1 MHDKLKDL
9 LVKIKLDEKYY
20 PFFNGGTLK
29 LVVNTKQK
37 SWTININIDTI
48 LPANVYQ
55 LMIDSIRKTFAD
67 LPDVKEIRLKI
78 NANQIDYNL
87 MATYWLY
94 TLSQLTNDAPSI
106 TTLENN
112 NLTIDN
118 NQLTIDVIN
127 KIEQNKILK
136 VKDKIET
143 LYSLYGFKDVNI
155 NTKIDENQRNE
166 IKQAINEDLKV
177 NPIVVESKDKVNKNI
192 IYGNL
197 IKGKPYKI
205 SDILN
210 EENDIIIEGYLF
222 GVDYFESSKNNFKII
237 TLKITDYTDSIY
249 VKVFTRDTTE
259 YEDLKTKLH
268 AGDWLK
274 IRGYTK
280 NDIYSKD
287 LVLNARDINKIEPKD
302 EIIADAPEKR
312 VELHAHTHM
321 SQMDSVVGVKDLI
334 KRAKKWGHKA
344 VAITDHNSLQAFPEA
359 YSEAKG
365 IKVIYGVELT
375 LIDDSIDIIF
385 RPDDS
390 KLKDN
395 TYVVFD
401 FETTGFNAGGG
412 DTIIEIGAVKL
423 HDGEIV
429 DKFSELINLSRE
441 LPEKITEITG
451 ITNKMLKDKPTE
463 VEVVK
468 RFMEW
473 VGDLPMVAHN
483 AKFDASF
490 LEMAYQKYNLG
501 EFKNPLI
508 DTLELSRTLDP
519 SWGRHSLSHLVK
531 RYDIP
536 FDESSHHRG
545 VYDAQATAMIFHQ
558 MIKKLTNRNINTLNE
573 IDNLVPKEDIH
584 KVGTGYHVIL
594 LAKNNVGLKNLFK
607 LVSLANTKY
616 LYKTP
621 RILRSEIINH
631 REGLLVGSS
640 GCGDGEVFVLARS
653 KSDEELANVINFYDY
668 VEVLPISSYN
678 HLIQMSDFANE
689 AELKEHLQKII
700 RVSIDSG
707 KLVVATGDVH
717 LLDAKDKIYRE
728 IIINQKVPGGGRHPL
743 ARTNITNIPSA
754 HLRTTNEMLA
764 EFNFLD
770 EELAKDIVI
779 RNPNLIADMIEEVEV
794 IKKQL
799 YTPKM
804 ENAEQII
811 KDLVYKAAKEK
822 YGDPLPTIIEERLE
836 KELTGIISG
845 GYDVIYLIAEKLV
858 KKSNEDGYIVGSRGS
873 VGSSLVATMLGITE
887 VNPLPAHYICPKC
900 KTTIF
905 EIDGKPL
912 GASYSSG
919 YDLPDKKCDC
929 GQMFNKEGQDMPF
942 ATFLGFKA
950 DKVPDIDLNFS
961 GDYQAKAHD
970 YTKELFGEQNVYRA
984 GTIGTV
990 AYKTAYGFVRG
1001 YMEEKNLHF
1010 RQAEIERLA
1019 NGCVGVKRTTGQH
1032 PGGIIVIPDYM
1043 DIFDFSPYQ
1052 YPADEINARW
1062 YTTHFDFHAIHDNV
1076 LKLDILGHDDPTV
1089 LKLLQDLT
1097 GVDILTIPFDDKKV
1111 LSIFSSPDAL
1121 GVTKEDI
1128 MCETGTLGIPEF
1140 GTRFVI
1146 KMLEET
1152 KPKTFAEL
1160 VKISGLSHGTAVWT
1174 GNAQELIQKKICD
1187 FKDVIGCRDD
1197 IMVYL
1202 SYNGLD
1208 PQDAFK
1214 IMEFVRKGKPTSD
1227 PEGWKPFEELM
1238 REKKIVDWYIESCRK
1253 IQYMFPKAHA
1263 TAYVM
1268 MGVRIAWFKVHMPI
1282 YYYASYFSVRSFDFE
1297 IDTMIKGYDA
1307 IRDRVIE
1314 LTNKGFDASQ
1324 KETAVL
1330 DTLMI
1335 ALEMWARGFKFGN
1348 IDLYKS
1354 DARYFIVDEDKKTL
1368 IPPFRTI
1375 EGLGDTVANNIVEER
1390 KKGNFISIED
1400 LQKRSKLSTT
1410 LIDRMRIMGILKDL
1424 PESSQLSLF

>member
-1 MHDKLKDL
+1 
-9 LVKIKLDEKYY
+9 
-20 PFFNGGTLK
+20 
-29 LVVNTKQK
+29 
-37 SWTININIDTI
+37 
-48 LPANVYQ
+48 
-55 LMIDSIRKTFAD
+55 MIDSIRKTFAD

-87 MATYWLY
+87 MATYWPY

-197 IKGKPYKI
+197 IKEKPYKI

-268 AGDWLK
+268 VGDWLK

-344 VAITDHNSLQAFPEA
+344 VAVTDHNSLQAFPEA

-668 VEVLPISSYN
+668 VEVLPISLYN

-919 YDLPDKKCDC
+919 YDLPDKNAIVAKC
-929 GQMFNKEGQDMPF
+929 
-942 ATFLGFKA
+942 L
-950 DKVPDIDLNFS
+950 I
-961 GDYQAKAHD
+961 
-970 YTKELFGEQNVYRA
+970 
-984 GTIGTV
+984 
-990 AYKTAYGFVRG
+990 
-1001 YMEEKNLHF
+1001 
-1010 RQAEIERLA
+1010 
-1019 NGCVGVKRTTGQH
+1019 
-1032 PGGIIVIPDYM
+1032 
-1043 DIFDFSPYQ
+1043 
-1052 YPADEINARW
+1052 
-1062 YTTHFDFHAIHDNV
+1062 
-1076 LKLDILGHDDPTV
+1076 
-1089 LKLLQDLT
+1089 
-1097 GVDILTIPFDDKKV
+1097 KKV
-1111 LSIFSSPDAL
+1111 KTCHLLLS
-1121 GVTKEDI
+1121 
-1128 MCETGTLGIPEF
+1128 
-1140 GTRFVI
+1140 
-1146 KMLEET
+1146 
-1152 KPKTFAEL
+1152 
-1160 VKISGLSHGTAVWT
+1160 
-1174 GNAQELIQKKICD
+1174 
-1187 FKDVIGCRDD
+1187 
-1197 IMVYL
+1197 
-1202 SYNGLD
+1202 
-1208 PQDAFK
+1208 
-1214 IMEFVRKGKPTSD
+1214 
-1227 PEGWKPFEELM
+1227 
-1238 REKKIVDWYIESCRK
+1238 
-1253 IQYMFPKAHA
+1253 
-1263 TAYVM
+1263 
-1268 MGVRIAWFKVHMPI
+1268 
-1282 YYYASYFSVRSFDFE
+1282 
-1297 IDTMIKGYDA
+1297 
-1307 IRDRVIE
+1307 
-1314 LTNKGFDASQ
+1314 
-1324 KETAVL
+1324 
-1330 DTLMI
+1330 
-1335 ALEMWARGFKFGN
+1335 
-1348 IDLYKS
+1348 
-1354 DARYFIVDEDKKTL
+1354 
-1368 IPPFRTI
+1368 
-1375 EGLGDTVANNIVEER
+1375 
-1390 KKGNFISIED
+1390 
-1400 LQKRSKLSTT
+1400 
-1410 LIDRMRIMGILKDL
+1410 
-1424 PESSQLSLF
+1424 